1 MSTLVEESYKAVTIK
16 SIEEEGKSYETEKK
30 YIIGLLLSIKVAE
43 KQNVIKQY
51 NKKKLVTATYNRIL
65 TFGSCKDEEGK
76 SFCMIFESNRS
87 FRYFINKMMD
97 LKIGDTVVIYEPKKI
112 MNYLSK
118 GKDLPVIESRM
129 LAFSHQVDRG
139 LYLTEEVAL
148 SIPEEGYTRF
158 FYYSEVKIK
167 FLNAKVVPVVCQ
179 GLMCDKQKVNRCAC
193 LIGHKSPKIVLDV
206 NVKLKEKDTGEVNKM
221 NILSWNL
228 TKELF
233 TDIGRDSSITKF
245 QDMEK
250 VKDIRKS
257 IKNIENII
265 NDKGGWTII
274 GWVRKGFTVDEVTT
288 DMSEE
293 IVGAESVSPHII
305 SLSYT
310 KKLDNTTKILVG
322 KERFSMSK
330 LTTEALTSSI
340 NEEQK
345 DDEQENEEGKN
356 DEQQQTGL
364 F

>member
-1 MSTLVEESYKAVTIK
+1 MIKLVDPSYTAVTIK
-16 SIEEEGKSYETEKK
+16 SIEEEGKSYESEEK
-30 YIIGLLLSIKVAE
+30 YISGVLLSVRVAE

-51 NKKKLVTATYNRIL
+51 NKKKLGMTTYNRIL

-76 SFCMIFESNRS
+76 TFCIIFESSISFRS
-87 FRYFINKMMD
+87 FINNMLD
-97 LKIGDTVVIYEPKKI
+97 LKIGDTVVIYEPEEI
-112 MNYLSK
+112 MSYLSK
-118 GKDLPVIESRM
+118 ENDLPVIKSGM
-129 LAFSHQVDRG
+129 FSFSHQVDRG

-167 FLNAKVVPVVCQ
+167 FLNAKIVPVVCQ
-179 GLMCDKQKVNRCAC
+179 GLMCDKQKVNQCAC
-193 LIGHKSPKIVLDV
+193 LMGHKTPKIVLDV
-206 NVKLKEKDTGEVNKM
+206 NIKLKEKDTGEVNKM

-233 TDIGRDSSITKF
+233 TDISRDSSITKF

-265 NDKGGWTII
+265 NEKGGWTII

-288 DMSEE
+288 DRLEE

-310 KKLDNTTKILVG
+310 KELNDATKILVG

-330 LTTEALTSSI
+330 LTTEALTSSV
-340 NEEQK
+340 NRES
-345 DDEQENEEGKN
+345 
-356 DEQQQTGL
+356 